1 LKFFI
6 SRCLQSA
13 LRNRMPS
20 LPLERVAT
28 LTGAHGDGAILAA
41 RFAHTGEYVVT
52 CGRDRSFALWNARR
66 GACVK
71 KYTGGHSR
79 EVRDASCA
87 RDGSK
92 IATCGGDRGVF
103 LWDVAT
109 GASVRRWSGHEGEG
123 GVNAVELCGAGD
135 SACASAGYDA
145 SVKMWDT
152 RSNSAMPMQTIHAR
166 TGVAFGDSVTSL
178 SVDAEGYRI
187 ACGCVDGVSRVVDL
201 RNGKCHMDVIG
212 APVTSVRYSNDRR
225 YLLVGCLTSR
235 VATLDAKTG
244 DSLATYRGHRSERSK
259 TECAWTP
266 DDAHV
271 VSGSEDGRVL
281 FWDVVTAEIAAELP
295 AHDPKSVVTAIDF
308 APTRSAASAE
318 SLMVTSGTDGVARVW
333 SSAAQQG

>member
-41 RFAHTGEYVVT
+41 RFAYTGEYVVT

-187 ACGCVDGVSRVVDL
+187 ACG
-201 RNGKCHMDVIG
+201 
-212 APVTSVRYSNDRR
+212 
-225 YLLVGCLTSR
+225 
-235 VATLDAKTG
+235 
-244 DSLATYRGHRSERSK
+244 
-259 TECAWTP
+259 
-266 DDAHV
+266 
-271 VSGSEDGRVL
+271 
-281 FWDVVTAEIAAELP
+281 
-295 AHDPKSVVTAIDF
+295 
-308 APTRSAASAE
+308 
-318 SLMVTSGTDGVARVW
+318 
-333 SSAAQQG
+333 

>member
-1 LKFFI
+1 
-6 SRCLQSA
+6 
-13 LRNRMPS
+13 
-20 LPLERVAT
+20 
-28 LTGAHGDGAILAA
+28 
-41 RFAHTGEYVVT
+41 VT

-152 RSNSAMPMQTIHAR
+152 RSKQRDADADDTCEDGC
-166 TGVAFGDSVTSL
+166 GVRGQRDEF
-178 SVDAEGYRI
+178 E
-187 ACGCVDGVSRVVDL
+187 CGCRRDTESRAV
-201 RNGKCHMDVIG
+201 
-212 APVTSVRYSNDRR
+212 ASTA
-225 YLLVGCLTSR
+225 SR
-235 VATLDAKTG
+235 
-244 DSLATYRGHRSERSK
+244 
-259 TECAWTP
+259 
-266 DDAHV
+266 
-271 VSGSEDGRVL
+271 
-281 FWDVVTAEIAAELP
+281 
-295 AHDPKSVVTAIDF
+295 
-308 APTRSAASAE
+308 AS
-318 SLMVTSGTDGVARVW
+318 SI
-333 SSAAQQG
+333 